1 MPAPERRAH
10 PDRGDRA
17 PRRRAQCRRRDRR
30 LLPSGRAERGR
41 RGVSGAARLKEREE
55 PPRRA
60 GLLGPYRRSLDAPIL
75 VGAPLTLQRAG
86 AAVWCTLDRPPLNL
100 FEPILI
106 TAVRDAF
113 TELAADR
120 TTRVAVHARPRR
132 AGAPPVG
139 ARGVRALR
147 SARPRR
153 RGARSAH
160 A

>member
-1 MPAPERRAH
+1 MPARERRAY

-30 LLPSGRAERGR
+30 LLPSRRAERGR

-86 AAVWCTLDRPPLNL
+86 AAVWGTLDRPPLNL

-113 TELAADR
+113 TEMAADR
-120 TTRVAVHARPRR
+120 TTRGAGVSHRARRPRPRPRR
-132 AGAPPVG
+132 AGAR
-139 ARGVRALR
+139 ARGRRA
-147 SARPRR
+147 ARPR
-153 RGARSAH
+153 SQPT
-160 A
+160 